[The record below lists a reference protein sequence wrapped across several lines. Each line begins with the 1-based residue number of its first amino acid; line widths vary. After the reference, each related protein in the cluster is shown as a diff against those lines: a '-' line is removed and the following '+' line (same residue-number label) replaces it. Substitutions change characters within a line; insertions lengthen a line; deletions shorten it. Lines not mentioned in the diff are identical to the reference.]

1 MALAKPHLSKTPAI
15 PERLKKTLFQQDQN
29 LSDPL
34 AYDDS
39 LYLAVEQFF
48 KPRKSEPTTRDIDF
62 LSKGQNLALK
72 CGLAA
77 TAWGDGPPVLLA
89 HGWESRRSH
98 WSAIVPILAESGYRV
113 IAMDAP
119 AHGDSPGD
127 QVSVVQ

>member
-1 MALAKPHLSKTPAI
+1 MVESQVACQTYVRASGMALAKPHLSKTPAI
-15 PERLKKTLFQQDQN
+15 PERLKKTLFQQVQN

-34 AYDDS
+34 AYDDP

-98 WSAIVPILAESGYRV
+98 WSAMSLYWQNQAIG
-113 IAMDAP
+113 
-119 AHGDSPGD
+119 
-127 QVSVVQ
+127 